1 MKYAVISDIHANP
14 VAFEAVLKD
23 VRRQKADRIVC
34 LGDITGYGYD
44 VVESYALAKDNCD
57 VLLLG
62 NHDAAC
68 AGVEGDALIRCNPN
82 YDLDIAE
89 RKALGRN
96 RLAEIRGLPYTFSC
110 KHFICSHGDL
120 IVPQN
125 FGYVLCADD
134 AWRNFCACG
143 RDLMFI
149 GHTHEAKVW
158 KLTEKSELETAG
170 TGKMELESGCRYIV
184 NVGSVGYPRHDLFSS
199 YALFDSCDGTIDLR
213 RIGFDFPGYIKAFEA
228 NGINLPNW
236 LGRLNG
242 LSEKSLGKM
251 GENRKLRLKRKA

>member
-82 YDLDIAE
+82 YALDIAE

-125 FGYVLCADD
+125 FGYVLCVDD

-149 GHTHEAKVW
+149 GHTHEPAIW
-158 KLTEKSELETAG
+158 SKSGGAPAVERPPDDFIAEPG
-170 TGKMELESGCRYIV
+170 TLSIV
-184 NVGSVGYPRHDLFSS
+184 NVGSVGCPRSVRYSS
-199 YALFDSCDGTIDLR
+199 YVITEPTDSGLRISFR
-213 RIGFDFPGYIKAFEA
+213 RIAFDYVAYRQSLLDAGVYVP
-228 NGINLPNW
+228 LW
-236 LGRLNG
+236 LEDYVRC
-242 LSEKSLGKM
+242 
-251 GENRKLRLKRKA
+251 